1 MKFGLIFQKKTDW
14 RVGERGAGRGKKKNL
29 PYSVKEPS
37 NFFFFFL
44 LKKDPYIFF
53 SDKVFKNTSKSIIR
67 S

>member
-14 RVGERGAGRGKKKNL
+14 RGGERGAGRGKKKNL

-37 NFFFFFL
+37 NFFFFL

-53 SDKVFKNTSKSIIR
+53 QTRYLKTPAKV
-67 S
+67 

>member
-37 NFFFFFL
+37 NFFFFFV
-44 LKKDPYIFF
+44 KKGPIYFF

>member
-14 RVGERGAGRGKKKNL
+14 RGGERGAGRGKKKNL

-37 NFFFFFL
+37 NFFFFL

-53 SDKVFKNTSKSIIR
+53 SYKVFKNTSKSIIR

>member
-37 NFFFFFL
+37 NFFFFFC
-44 LKKDPYIFF
+44 
-53 SDKVFKNTSKSIIR
+53 
-67 S
+67 